1 MQIVGGM
8 MGALTIWNSCIIPS
22 LLNNCSTWAGITD
35 HSERRLKHSSPQKEG
50 LPRKTQ
56 ATLTSEGKSNILFI
70 LRGKDFTGSP
80 SNRGTAWKI
89 LPSVSGIAWKI
100 FPSVLGT
107 AWLVLGLSLEIIYNA
122 LYTVCNIRK
131 YYNCSNGFLLL
142 VGQSCLPDGKIP

>member
-1 MQIVGGM
+1 MLLKGKESGWTVTIFPSEGGV
-8 MGALTIWNSCIIPS
+8 AWVFR
-22 LLNNCSTWAGITD
+22 GI
-35 HSERRLKHSSPQKEG
+35 SRGRSPREI
-50 LPRKTQ
+50 PRKTQ

-70 LRGKDFTGSP
+70 LRRKDFTGSP

-122 LYTVCNIRK
+122 LYTVCKIRK
-131 YYNCSNGFLLL
+131 YYNCSNRFLLL
-142 VGQSCLPDGKIP
+142 VGQSCLPVGKVP